1 MRISMIHPY
10 ELSYGQIRYFEAKRC
25 FNTEQLRSWNRNKI
39 AAEEIVSFD
48 CGLFD
53 LEELESLDQRPASE
67 TEQIMAV
74 ILRPGLER
82 NWHLENKTDF
92 TFCGYDLVE
101 EFSAI
106 SAITDCGAFFASIRY
121 EGLTEYGLIPTY
133 KEAVLTQLA
142 LIEEAPNEEHAYCEI
157 VEIWRKLV

>member
-1 MRISMIHPY
+1 MSISMIRPN

-25 FNTEQLRSWNRNKI
+25 FNTERVRAWNQNKI

-53 LEELESLDQRPASE
+53 MDELESSNQHVSPE

-74 ILRPGLER
+74 ILRPGLQR
-82 NWHLENKTDF
+82 DWYLENKTDF

-101 EFSAI
+101 DFSAI
-106 SAITDCGAFFASIRY
+106 SAITNCGASFASIHY
-121 EGLTEYGLIPTY
+121 DGLTEYGLIPTY

-142 LIEEAPNEEHAYCEI
+142 LVEEDPDEPHAYCEV